1 MATSNN
7 LTALLNFISIM
18 SSIPILTSGIWLS
31 SQPSSHCIHF
41 LFWPIISLGS
51 LFLLISLTG
60 FIGSYYNKP
69 TLLSLYLRFAA
80 ISIIL
85 SLSFLLLA
93 IVVTPPSSE
102 YSVVGRRFEEYRL
115 GWFSAWLREH
125 VVGDDSWGKIRVCLV
140 ENHVCEKLQ
149 RGDFVS
155 AEQFFPSHLSPLQ
168 RFTVRLLQATNNVYV
183 NPTTWVNPVNPVADP
198 DCSIWSN
205 DPTQLCYGCDS
216 CKAGLLGILR
226 NEWRK
231 ANVILIVAI
240 VILIYVYLIA
250 CSTLK
255 NAESGGFGKSRK

>member
-1 MATSNN
+1 
-7 LTALLNFISIM
+7 M

-41 LFWPIISLGS
+41 LFWPIITLGS

-69 TLLSLYLRFAA
+69 TLLSLYLCFAA
-80 ISIIL
+80 ILIIL
-85 SLSFLLLA
+85 SLSLLLLA
-93 IVVTPPSSE
+93 IVVTRPSGE
-102 YSVVGRRFEEYRL
+102 YSVVGRSFEEYRL
-115 GWFSAWLREH
+115 GGFSAWLREH

-155 AEQFFPSHLSPLQ
+155 AEQFFASHLSPLQ
-168 RFTVRLLQATNNVYV
+168 ASLSLT
-183 NPTTWVNPVNPVADP
+183 DP

-240 VILIYVYLIA
+240 VILISVYLIA
-250 CSTLK
+250 CRALK